1 MENEQIINPVNIL
14 LIDNCPEDIA
24 VIQDAFNKSE
34 KISELN
40 IIANPSEAR
49 KYLHKED
56 YYIDAVTPQIIILE
70 INVLKNTGNA
80 LLREIKNDERI
91 KNIPVLIIAA
101 SENEEDVTDTYDL
114 YANCFIAKP
123 VNSSEFAH
131 TLDVLINFW
140 LNIVK
145 LPNVA
150 Y

>member
-1 MENEQIINPVNIL
+1 MDNEQIINPVNVL
-14 LIDNCPEDIA
+14 LIDNCADDIA
-24 VIQDAFNKSE
+24 IIQDAFNKSE

-40 IIANPSEAR
+40 IIANPEEAR
-49 KYLHKED
+49 KFLHKED
-56 YYIDAVTPQIIILE
+56 DYCDVMTPQIIILE
-70 INVLKNTGNA
+70 INILKNTDNA
-80 LLREIKNDERI
+80 LLREIKNDDRI

-101 SENEEDVTDTYDL
+101 SENEEDILNTYDL

-145 LPNVA
+145 LPNTA